1 MASRSGVGATPSN
14 RVPQRI
20 ARMLTGPDLSL
31 YAPRVYAVDPH
42 DEALDRVDEVPE
54 VRVAPPLT
62 VGGDRHARSGL
73 ERDGI
78 VHGAAL
84 DAFELG
90 VADHARAWR
99 ARASF
104 RWTRRRRLPITSARG
119 GRSPSGSARE
129 IAPDRAPERDGLGAA
144 GVARQLAHRG
154 RHQHEAASRID
165 VNRLAADGENRE
177 HPAVLRKD
185 PGLIAVAGER
195 RRGARAQVRL
205 VGAHAGRIS
214 DPGRRHDLAP
224 SPVAVV
230 GEQETEPRVVAQH
243 GVEAAE

>member
-1 MASRSGVGATPSN
+1 MRPGITKRFARSSAWAPGGAGVRWAGPTATIRLPSTTTMASRSGVGATPSN

-20 ARMLTGPDLSL
+20 ARMLTGSDLSL

-62 VGGDRHARSGL
+62 VGDDRHARSGL

-119 GRSPSGSARE
+119 GRSPSGS
-129 IAPDRAPERDGLGAA
+129 
-144 GVARQLAHRG
+144 
-154 RHQHEAASRID
+154 
-165 VNRLAADGENRE
+165 
-177 HPAVLRKD
+177 
-185 PGLIAVAGER
+185 
-195 RRGARAQVRL
+195 
-205 VGAHAGRIS
+205 
-214 DPGRRHDLAP
+214 
-224 SPVAVV
+224 
-230 GEQETEPRVVAQH
+230 
-243 GVEAAE
+243 